1 MTKYSKKI
9 RKITKNKTKWTKRR
23 RYNRKNS
30 MRNNRLRGG
39 GEIRTLPFNVEGF
52 AFILTKQLGYFG
64 TGGNAAKYKLGL
76 VHTDKSTREYIKEC
90 NLLEFIKQLK
100 NNIMVM
106 IGLYNDLN
114 KISTRPQFYFDS
126 LFKELNKEKEYAS
139 QIVSNLRK
147 ESVAH
152 TVPNIRTD
160 FNLRLSLPDNTQFN
174 HLSSILTGDTFC
186 IALTHIF
193 TPTPTP
199 TEPNDRIKQI
209 VYKYCKEILKALL
222 CSNLQDVYS
231 NLLNI
236 YRDFEIS
243 KINPELPTLLPADNT
258 PPPRINEKLNHPPVK
273 ATLNK
278 NVYSLIEGEFI
289 VITGC
294 ATLYEGSIVMMREVR
309 GYSRISSQI
318 CKENAETVF
327 CNLKSA
333 YYDCNTH
340 KIYVLMESCGTNL
353 SDIIKKHQTTDISI
367 SSTLYKWLRPIAIG
381 IQCMQSANLIH
392 HDIKPANI
400 QISANNEAKLSGFKF
415 IKSEEYNIHKPIK
428 KVTSEDKPEN
438 AALKM
443 ACVYT
448 HPQIL
453 INPTEQKYRMLG
465 DIYSLGITFIECA
478 FALQHQ
484 AKYIALLGNAL
495 LYSIFRHTNTEEILL
510 TETTTI
516 ELDDIG
522 YISTP
527 QRGGPPRLSIEKI
540 TYNLNEPIG
549 TTGFTVREIYNN
561 VAKVKTD
568 YPFCMKIIKDEIRTI
583 DEIISVFDTSKPTS
597 Q

>member
-1 MTKYSKKI
+1 VA
-9 RKITKNKTKWTKRR
+9 
-23 RYNRKNS
+23 
-30 MRNNRLRGG
+30 RNNS
-39 GEIRTLPFNVEGF
+39 I
-52 AFILTKQLGYFG
+52 
-64 TGGNAAKYKLGL
+64 
-76 VHTDKSTREYIKEC
+76 SEYIKEC
-90 NLLEFIKQLK
+90 NLPEFIKQLK

-106 IGLYNDLN
+106 IGLYNNLKN
-114 KISTRPQFYFDS
+114 LISEQSTFYFNS
-126 LFKELNKEKEYAS
+126 LFKELNNEKEHAAL
-139 QIVSNLRK
+139 IDWNLRK
-147 ESVAH
+147 DSTLPH
-152 TVPNIRTD
+152 VPNIRKD
-160 FNLRLSLPDNTQFN
+160 FDLQLSLPDNTQFDQ
-174 HLSSILTGDTFC
+174 LSSILTGDTFC

-193 TPTPTP
+193 N
-199 TEPNDRIKQI
+199 ESNERIKQI
-209 VYKYCKEILKALL
+209 VYKYCKEILKPLL
-222 CSNLQDVYS
+222 CSNSIVMYRYFVD
-231 NLLNI
+231 I
-236 YRDFEIS
+236 YRHFEIS
-243 KINPELPTLLPADNT
+243 KINPALPKLLRADNT
-258 PPPRINEKLNHPPVK
+258 PRINENLNHPPVE

-278 NVYSLIEGEFI
+278 KIYSLNEDEELT
-289 VITGC
+289 VINGC
-294 ATLYEGSIVMMREVR
+294 ASSYEGSIVMRREVR
-309 GYSRISSQI
+309 GYSLISSQI

-340 KIYVLMESCGTNL
+340 NIYVLMESCGTNL

-428 KVTSEDKPEN
+428 KGTPEDTLETSLKN

-453 INPTEQKYRMLG
+453 INPTEQKYWMLG

-495 LYSIFRHTNTEEILL
+495 LYSIFRHTNTNEILL

-516 ELDDIG
+516 DLDDVG

-527 QRGGPPRLSIEKI
+527 RQGWPPILSIEKI
-540 TYNLNEPIG
+540 TYTLDEPIG
-549 TTGFTVREIYNN
+549 TTGFTVREIYND
-561 VAKVKTD
+561 VVDVKNK
-568 YPFCMKIIKDEIRTI
+568 YPLCMEMIKDEIRTI